1 MNQKLLNFVYGIL
14 IAIIVIGGLYFILHK
29 KTSAPETVT
38 ETPTQNT
45 ETPVNEIK
53 STTFENDYMKLTL
66 PEGWKAQVAPQKLY
80 DNSDVPTTKPN
91 PAAVN
96 ITKGNYILYINTE
109 AQQASGITG
118 GRFAEIA
125 QGAPS
130 ADAVIISQ
138 PSPQC
143 GTAEIETAFLDFKR
157 ADLFVSSQDKKD
169 YCAVPTNGKTVW
181 YFSYL
186 TRGQG
191 YFNYYKSGE
200 APALVVTMSYNSK
213 TINNFPVKG
222 SAELNTALGDMTAI
236 AESLQLKKH

>member
-1 MNQKLLNFVYGIL
+1 VNPKPLNIVYGIL
-14 IAIIVIGGLYFILHK
+14 LAIIIIGGLYFILRK
-29 KTSAPETVT
+29 ETSAPEIVI
-38 ETPTQNT
+38 ETPTQNN
-45 ETPVNEIK
+45 ETPADEVK

-66 PEGWKAQVAPQKLY
+66 PEGWTAEPVSGPLQP
-80 DNSDVPTTKPN
+80 NSDSSIAPSGS
-91 PAAVN
+91 AVN

-109 AQQASGITG
+109 AKQASGVEG
-118 GRFAEIA
+118 GRFSEIS

-130 ADAVIISQ
+130 ADTVITSQ

-143 GTAEIETAFLDFKR
+143 GTAEIDTAFLDFKR

-222 SAELNTALGDMTAI
+222 SAELNTALSDMTAI
-236 AESLQLKKH
+236 TESLQLKKH